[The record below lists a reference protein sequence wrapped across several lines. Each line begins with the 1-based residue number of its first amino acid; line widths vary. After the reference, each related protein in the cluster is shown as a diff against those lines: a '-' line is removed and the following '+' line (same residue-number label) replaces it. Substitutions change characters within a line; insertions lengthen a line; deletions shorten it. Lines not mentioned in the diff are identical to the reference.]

1 MKLQVLENSETLTRI
16 ALEGSL
22 DIAGVQAI
30 ETAFLA
36 QTAARK
42 KPVIIDL
49 SKVTYMASF
58 GMRLIIDAFKALDHE
73 GKKMVLL
80 RPQPM
85 VEKILES
92 AGMSEIVV
100 ITHDE
105 AEARKVS
112 EN

>member
-1 MKLQVLENSETLTRI
+1 MKLTVLENSETLTYV

-22 DIAGVQAI
+22 DIAGSQAI
-30 ETAFLA
+30 ETAFIA
-36 QTAARK
+36 QTAARR
-42 KPVIIDL
+42 KPVIVDL

-58 GMRLIIDAFKALDHE
+58 GMRLIIDAFKVLDRE
-73 GKKMVLL
+73 GKKMALL

-92 AGMSEIVV
+92 AGMSEIVL

-105 AEARKVS
+105 AEARKVLES
-112 EN
+112 